1 MKNPDKIKTTGP
13 KGLASQAMVNAAI
26 EFMEEVGDSNF
37 SLRKLAFK
45 IACDPMSLQ
54 YHFKSKKG
62 LERAMAEELTRRIST
77 ISDASPWDERLQHL
91 AYQYRE
97 IALAYPNTFKLM
109 QQFWST
115 GLADYI
121 RAEYVCQALTDA
133 GCNDNQVTS
142 FCLGYYACI
151 IGLAASEAGGLL
163 RPADETDVQD
173 IENLPDQGFE
183 LTKKLAPAFQA
194 VESGQVFAYTVN
206 LFIEGIRKALS
217 INSPPSQSA
226 RRFLVDQ

>member
-1 MKNPDKIKTTGP
+1 MRMKNPDKIKTTGP
-13 KGLASQAMVNAAI
+13 KGLASQTMVLAAI
-26 EFMEEVGDSNF
+26 EFMEDVGDSAF
-37 SLRKLAFK
+37 SLRKLASK

-77 ISDASPWDERLQHL
+77 ISHTASWEDRLKHL

-121 RAEYVCQALTDA
+121 RAEYVCQALVDA
-133 GCNDNQVTS
+133 GFNDNQVTS

-163 RPADETDVQD
+163 RPADDADLQD
-173 IENLPDQGFE
+173 IQRLPNQGFE
-183 LTKKLAPAFQA
+183 LTKKLAPAFNA
-194 VESGQVFAYTVN
+194 IESGQVFAYTVN
-206 LFIEGIRKALS
+206 LFIEGIKKAL
-217 INSPPSQSA
+217 
-226 RRFLVDQ
+226 

>member
-1 MKNPDKIKTTGP
+1 MKNSDKMKNTGP
-13 KGLASQAMVNAAI
+13 KGLEAHAMVVAAI
-26 EFMEEVGDSNF
+26 DFMEEVGNSAF
-37 SLRKLAFK
+37 SMRKLAAK

-77 ISDASPWDERLQHL
+77 IDNSMPWDERLRHL
-91 AYQYRE
+91 AYQYRQ
-97 IALAYPNTFKLM
+97 IALAYPNSFKLM

-133 GCNDNQVTS
+133 GFNDNQVTS

-163 RPADETDVQD
+163 RPADDADLND
-173 IENLPDQGFE
+173 IENLPQQGFT

-194 VESGQVFAYTVN
+194 VEPGQVFAFTVE
-206 LFIEGIRKALS
+206 LFLQGIKKAL
-217 INSPPSQSA
+217 
-226 RRFLVDQ
+226 